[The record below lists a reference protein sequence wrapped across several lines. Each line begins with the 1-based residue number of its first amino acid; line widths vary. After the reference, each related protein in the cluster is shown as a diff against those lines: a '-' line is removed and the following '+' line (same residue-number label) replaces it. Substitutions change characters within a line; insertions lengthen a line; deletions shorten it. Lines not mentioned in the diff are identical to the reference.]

1 MTLCR
6 SGHPTVVTV
15 LVQAGAGVNI
25 QDNAGNTALHLGSER
40 GHVNVVRT
48 LLEEGANLN
57 IANNEGMLPVEL
69 SHLVK
74 VKKVRPELRALQ
86 CFEEYGIVNDKARY
100 SKQEFG
106 GVMLP
111 NDRKSKVLNIIS
123 NDKHLSKE

>member
-1 MTLCR
+1 M
-6 SGHPTVVTV
+6 

-74 VKKVRPELRALQ
+74 VKKVRSELRALQ
-86 CFEEYGIVNDKARY
+86 CFEEYGIINDKARY

-123 NDKHLSKE
+123 NDKHLSTE